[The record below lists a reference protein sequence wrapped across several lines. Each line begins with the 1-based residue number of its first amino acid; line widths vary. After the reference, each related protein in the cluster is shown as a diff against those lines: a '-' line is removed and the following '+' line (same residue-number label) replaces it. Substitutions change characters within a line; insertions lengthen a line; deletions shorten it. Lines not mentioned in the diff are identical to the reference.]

1 MYRILVHI
9 YYSNPCKSG
18 LVEQTIKSL
27 ERSYGKPYLV
37 ECRHYSCV
45 IIYNDTTGK
54 LVSKVKEYLRGLGR
68 ELDIVLLIIQGVSG
82 KIEDAYLIFEREHKL
97 SSNALKQLLQLYPLL
112 DRYVRRMKLVISI
125 N

>member
-1 MYRILVHI
+1 
-9 YYSNPCKSG
+9 
-18 LVEQTIKSL
+18 
-27 ERSYGKPYLV
+27 
-37 ECRHYSCV
+37 
-45 IIYNDTTGK
+45 
-54 LVSKVKEYLRGLGR
+54 VKEYLRGLGR